1 MISLKGMKLPT
12 SKTDKKILWDKFSM
26 LNSVPLIIFSYPHP
40 ASWDESLQFYVKLA
54 GDKLQTFRESLILDF
69 KCEAF
74 LPFWPVQFT
83 LVKESSDQQTV

>member
-1 MISLKGMKLPT
+1 
-12 SKTDKKILWDKFSM
+12 M

-40 ASWDESLQFYVKLA
+40 ASWDESFQFYVKLA

-74 LPFWPVQFT
+74 LPLWPVKFT